1 MELLTKAMNEHFKKM
16 TQSHKPLYRVNCTGD
31 ELWSKYLEG
40 FQPDPIFRD
49 PNSSTHNCNM
59 CKHFITHYGNIVSL
73 NEDNT
78 FTSIFDFEIPQTKK
92 EEYEKSILAMREL
105 IHKSKVD
112 NLFVVTRDSIARSNY
127 DTCAIKNHQHLGLS
141 KNVKRY
147 TKEEAEKFGVIKP
160 NQIVVFNHMY
170 LAIPATYIKH
180 TYESI
185 ATITTKEKAKKD
197 SLEKS
202 LNEFNIETIELIID
216 LIEQQSILNGESQL
230 GKLRAFL
237 ELSKKYSQ
245 VPEKQRN
252 VWLWKQAQ
260 TFQYCHIRGEVIG
273 TLLTDIQ
280 SGMDITEACRAWNK
294 KVDPANYMKAQA
306 PITKM
311 QIKNAQEFTEK
322 NGYTE
327 SFTRRCATMADI
339 EASEILHIHNGEVK
353 PVSIFDAVKTTETSI
368 NPNKFNNLKEIS
380 IEEFMQKILPDC
392 NSLEAYFDNKHK
404 NNLVTLITANQK
416 DSKPIF
422 KWGNNFSWTYTGN
435 LAGKSL
441 IAKAVKNAG
450 GFVDAPFRF
459 SIMWN
464 EDGRSIVDLDAHVV
478 EPSSEE
484 ICYIHKHSYKTLGQL
499 DVDMIRPHSVGV
511 ENIYWNDMSKLINGK
526 YRFYVRNYDS
536 GNTTG
541 VKAEIAVNGN
551 VYTYQINE
559 NFKGSRDI
567 AYITIK
573 NGNIE
578 SIEHCAPVIDAVGEK
593 VYNLTTG
600 QFHQV
605 NLVCL
610 SPNYWKDN
618 VGNKH
623 YFFFLEGCKSPEKLR
638 GFHNE
643 FLNSDL
649 TPHRKVLDVLAHTMQ
664 VESTDEQLSG
674 LGFNSTIPDEL
685 IVRYQG
691 KQKGIIKIKF

>member
-1 MELLTKAMNEHFKKM
+1 MKLLTTAMNEHFKKM

-31 ELWSKYLEG
+31 ELWSKYFEG

-49 PNSSTHNCNM
+49 PNSSEHNCNM
-59 CKHFITHYGNIVSL
+59 CKHFIIHYGNIVSL
-73 NEDNT
+73 NDDNT
-78 FTSIFDFEIPQTKK
+78 FTSIFDFEIPQSAK

-105 IHKSKVD
+105 IHASKVD

-127 DTCAIKNHQHLGLS
+127 DTCPIADYRHLGLS

-147 TKEEAEKFGVIKP
+147 TKEEAEKFGVVKP
-160 NQIVVFNHMY
+160 NQIIVFDHMY
-170 LAIPATYIKH
+170 LAIPAVYIKK
-180 TYESI
+180 TYDSI
-185 ATITTKEKAKKD
+185 ATIITKEKAKKD

-202 LNEFNIETIELIID
+202 LNEFTVETIEVVID

-230 GKLRAFL
+230 EKLRAFL

-245 VPEKQRN
+245 IPEEQRN
-252 VWLWKQAQ
+252 IWLWRQAQ

-273 TLLTDIQ
+273 TLLTDLQ
-280 SGMDITEACRAWNK
+280 LGVDIAEACRAWNK

-306 PITKM
+306 PITKT
-311 QIKNAQEFTEK
+311 QIKNAQEFTEQ

-368 NPNKFNNLKEIS
+368 NPERFKDLKEIS
-380 IEEFMQKILPDC
+380 IEKFMQEILPNC
-392 NSLEAYFDNKHK
+392 TSLEAYFNNKHK

-422 KWGNNFSWTYTGN
+422 KWRNNFSWTYTGN

-464 EDGRSIVDLDAHVV
+464 EDGRSIVDLDAHVIQ
-478 EPSSEE
+478 PNSEE
-484 ICYIHKHSYKTLGQL
+484 IYYCYKRSHRTLGQL
-499 DVDMIRPHSVGV
+499 DVDMIRPRSVGV
-511 ENIYWNDMSKLINGK
+511 ENIYWDDMSKLIDGQ
-526 YRFYVRNYDS
+526 YRFFVHNFDS

-541 VKAEIAVNGN
+541 VKAEIAVDGN
-551 VYTYQINE
+551 VYTYQVNE
-559 NFKGSRDI
+559 NFRGIKDI

-573 NGNIE
+573 NGHMI
-578 SIEHCAPVIDAVGEK
+578 SIEHCVPVVDSVGDK
-593 VYNLTTG
+593 VYNIMTG

-610 SPNYWKDN
+610 SPNYWGDN

-643 FLNSDL
+643 FLNSEL

-664 VESTDEQLSG
+664 VESTDGQLSG

-685 IVRYQG
+685 VVRYQG

>member
-40 FQPDPIFRD
+40 FQPDPVFRD
-49 PNSSTHNCNM
+49 PNSSEHNCNM

-73 NEDNT
+73 NDDNT
-78 FTSIFDFEIPQTKK
+78 FTSIFDFEMPQLAK

-105 IHKSKVD
+105 IRKSEVD

-127 DTCAIKNHQHLGLS
+127 DACPISNYQHLGLS

-147 TKEEAEKFGVIKP
+147 TKEEADKFGVVKP
-160 NQIVVFNHMY
+160 NQIVVFDHMY
-170 LAIPATYIKH
+170 LAIPAVYIKNTH
-180 TYESI
+180 DSI

-202 LNEFNIETIELIID
+202 LNEFTVETIELVID

-230 GKLRAFL
+230 EKLRAFS

-245 VPEKQRN
+245 IPEEQRN
-252 VWLWKQAQ
+252 VWLWKQIQ

-280 SGMDITEACRAWNK
+280 SGVDIAEACRAWNK

-306 PITKM
+306 PITKT
-311 QIKNAQEFTEK
+311 QIKNAQEFTEQ

-368 NPNKFNNLKEIS
+368 NPDRFKGLKEIS
-380 IEEFMQKILPDC
+380 IEAFMQEILPNC
-392 NSLEAYFDNKHK
+392 TSLEAYFNNKHK
-404 NNLVTLITANQK
+404 NNLVTLITANDK

-422 KWGNNFSWTYTGN
+422 KWKNNFSWTYTGN

-478 EPSSEE
+478 EPDGTE
-484 ICYIHKHSYKTLGQL
+484 ISYCAKRSRKTLGQL
-499 DVDMIRPHSVGV
+499 DVDMIRPRSVGV
-511 ENIYWNDMSKLINGK
+511 ENIYWEDMSKLIDGR
-526 YRFYVRNYDS
+526 YRFFVHNFDS

-541 VKAEIAVNGN
+541 VKAEIAIDGN
-551 VYTYQINE
+551 VYTYQVNE
-559 NFKGSRDI
+559 NFRGEKDI

-573 NGNIE
+573 NGHMV
-578 SIEHCAPVIDAVGEK
+578 SVEHRVPVVDSVGDK
-593 VYNLTTG
+593 VYNITTG

-610 SPNYWKDN
+610 SPNYWGDN

-664 VESTDEQLSG
+664 VESTDGQLSG

>member
-1 MELLTKAMNEHFKKM
+1 MELLAKAMNEHFKKM
-16 TQSHKPLYRVNCTGD
+16 TQSLKPLYRVNCTGD

-78 FTSIFDFEIPQTKK
+78 FTSIFDFEIPQTEK

-105 IHKSKVD
+105 IHKSEVD

-127 DTCAIKNHQHLGLS
+127 DTCPIANHQHLGLS

-147 TKEEAEKFGVIKP
+147 TKEEAEKFGVVKP
-160 NQIVVFNHMY
+160 NQIVTFNHMY
-170 LAIPATYIKH
+170 LAIPAVYIKN

-202 LNEFNIETIELIID
+202 LNEFTVETIELIID

-252 VWLWKQAQ
+252 VWLWKQTQ
-260 TFQYCHIRGEVIG
+260 TFQYCHIRSEVIG
-273 TLLTDIQ
+273 TLLADIQ
-280 SGMDITEACRAWNK
+280 SGMDIAVACREWNK

-368 NPNKFNNLKEIS
+368 NPNKFDNLKEIS

-484 ICYIHKHSYKTLGQL
+484 IYYSHKHSYKTLGQL
-499 DVDMIRPHSVGV
+499 DVDMIRPRSVGV
-511 ENIYWNDMSKLINGK
+511 ENIYWNDMSRLVNGK
-526 YRFYVRNYDS
+526 YRFYVHNYD
-536 GNTTG
+536 GDNTTG
-541 VKAEIAVNGN
+541 VKAEIAVDGN

-559 NFKGSRDI
+559 NFRGSRDI

-578 SIEHCAPVIDAVGEK
+578 SIEHCAPVVDAIGEK
-593 VYNLTTG
+593 VYDLTTG

>member
-1 MELLTKAMNEHFKKM
+1 MELLAKAMNEHFKKM

-31 ELWSKYLEG
+31 ELWSKYIEG

-73 NEDNT
+73 NDDNT
-78 FTSIFDFEIPQTKK
+78 FTSIFDFEIPKTEK

-127 DTCAIKNHQHLGLS
+127 DTCAIKDYQHLGLS

-147 TKEEAEKFGVIKP
+147 TKEEAEKFGVVKP
-160 NQIVVFNHMY
+160 NQIVTFNHMY
-170 LAIPATYIKH
+170 LAIPAVYIKN

-185 ATITTKEKAKKD
+185 ATITTKEKAKKN

-202 LNEFNIETIELIID
+202 LNEFTIETIELIID

-273 TLLTDIQ
+273 TLLADIQ

-368 NPNKFNNLKEIS
+368 NSNKFNNLREIS

-450 GFVDAPFRF
+450 GFVDAPLRF

-478 EPSSEE
+478 EPKGEE
-484 ICYIHKHSYKTLGQL
+484 IYYGHKHSYKTLGQL

-511 ENIYWNDMSKLINGK
+511 ENIYWNDMSKLVDGK
-526 YRFYVRNYDS
+526 YRFYVHNYDG

-541 VKAEIAVNGN
+541 VKAEIAVNGS

-578 SIEHCAPVIDAVGEK
+578 SIEHCAPVVDAIGEK
-593 VYNLTTG
+593 VYDLTTG

-664 VESTDEQLSG
+664 VESTDGQLSG

>member
-49 PNSSTHNCNM
+49 PNSSEHNCNM

-73 NEDNT
+73 NDDNT
-78 FTSIFDFEIPQTKK
+78 FTSIFDFEIPQLAK

-105 IHKSKVD
+105 IRKSEVD

-127 DTCAIKNHQHLGLS
+127 NECPISNYQHLGLS

-147 TKEEAEKFGVIKP
+147 TKEEAEKFGVVKP
-160 NQIVVFNHMY
+160 NQIVVFSHMY
-170 LAIPATYIKH
+170 LAIPAVYIKNTH
-180 TYESI
+180 DSI
-185 ATITTKEKAKKD
+185 ATIITKEKAKRD

-202 LNEFNIETIELIID
+202 LNEFTVETIELVID

-230 GKLRAFL
+230 EKLRAFS

-245 VPEKQRN
+245 VPEKQKN
-252 VWLWKQAQ
+252 IWLWKQTQ

-280 SGMDITEACRAWNK
+280 SGVDITEACRAWNK
-294 KVDPANYMKAQA
+294 KVDPANYMRAQA
-306 PITKM
+306 PITKT
-311 QIKNAQEFTEK
+311 QIKNAQEFTEQ

-339 EASEILHIHNGEVK
+339 EASEILHIHNSEVK

-368 NPNKFNNLKEIS
+368 NPDRFKGLKEIS
-380 IEEFMQKILPDC
+380 IEAFMQEILPNC
-392 NSLEAYFDNKHK
+392 TSLEAYFSNKHK
-404 NNLVTLITANQK
+404 NNLVTLITANNK

-422 KWGNNFSWTYTGN
+422 KWKNNFSWTYAGN

-478 EPSSEE
+478 EPDGTE
-484 ICYIHKHSYKTLGQL
+484 ISYCAKRSYKTLGRL
-499 DVDMIRPHSVGV
+499 DIDMIRPRSVGV
-511 ENIYWNDMSKLINGK
+511 ENIYWEDMSRLIDGR
-526 YRFYVRNYDS
+526 YRFFVHNFDS

-541 VKAEIAVNGN
+541 VKAEIAIDGN

-559 NFKGSRDI
+559 NFRGVKDI

-573 NGNIE
+573 DGHMV
-578 SIEHCAPVIDAVGEK
+578 SIEHCVPFVDSVGDK
-593 VYNLTTG
+593 VYNITTG

-610 SPNYWKDN
+610 SPNYWEDN

-664 VESTDEQLSG
+664 VESTDGQLSG

>member
-31 ELWSKYLEG
+31 ELWSEYLKG

-78 FTSIFDFEIPQTKK
+78 FTSIFDFEIPQTEK

-127 DTCAIKNHQHLGLS
+127 DTCAIKDYQHLGLS

-147 TKEEAEKFGVIKP
+147 TKEEAEKFGVVKP
-160 NQIVVFNHMY
+160 NQIVTFNHMY
-170 LAIPATYIKH
+170 LAIPAVYIKN

-202 LNEFNIETIELIID
+202 LNEFTIETIELVID

-230 GKLRAFL
+230 EKLRAFL

-245 VPEKQRN
+245 IPEKQRN

-392 NSLEAYFDNKHK
+392 SSLEAYFDNKHK

-450 GFVDAPFRF
+450 GFVDAPFRC

-464 EDGRSIVDLDAHVV
+464 EDGRSIVDLDAHIM
-478 EPSSEE
+478 EPSNEE
-484 ICYIHKHSYKTLGQL
+484 IYYGHKLSTLTGGQL
-499 DVDMIRPHSVGV
+499 DVDMIRPRTVGV
-511 ENIYWNDMSKLINGK
+511 ENIFWNDMSRLKDGV
-526 YRFYVRNYDS
+526 YYFFVRNYDG

-541 VKAEIAVNGN
+541 VKAEIAIDGN
-551 VYTYQINE
+551 VFTYQINE
-559 NFKGSRDI
+559 NFKTDKGI
-567 AYITIK
+567 AKITIK
-573 NGNIE
+573 HGKFE
-578 SIEHCAPVIDAVGEK
+578 SITHIAPVVEAIGEK

-664 VESTDEQLSG
+664 VESTDGQLSG

>member
-280 SGMDITEACRAWNK
+280 SGMDITEACRTWNK

-404 NNLVTLITANQK
+404 NNLVTFITANQK

>member
-16 TQSHKPLYRVNCTGD
+16 TQSHKLLYRVHCTGD
-31 ELWSKYLEG
+31 MLWQAYMEG
-40 FQPDPIFRD
+40 FKPDPVFRD
-49 PNSSTHNCNM
+49 PESSTHNCNM
-59 CKHFITHYGNIVSL
+59 CRHFIQHYGNIVAL

-78 FTSIFDFEIPQTKK
+78 FTSIFDFELPEAIKA
-92 EEYEKSILAMREL
+92 EYEKSILAMREL
-105 IHKSKVD
+105 IHVSEVD

-127 DTCAIKNHQHLGLS
+127 DKCSIEGYEHLGLS

-147 TKEEAEKFGVIKP
+147 TKEEADKFGVVKP
-160 NQIVVFNHMY
+160 NQIVTFNHLY
-170 LAIPATYIKH
+170 LSIPAVYIKR
-180 TYESI
+180 TNDTV
-185 ATITTKEKAKKD
+185 ATLMTNEKAKKD

-202 LNEFNIETIELIID
+202 LNEFTSDTIELIID
-216 LIEQQSILNGESQL
+216 LIEQQSILNGEAQL

-237 ELSKKYSQ
+237 ELSRQYVQ
-245 VPEKQRN
+245 VPQEQRN
-252 VWLWKQAQ
+252 IWLWRQVQ

-280 SGMDITEACRAWNK
+280 SGMDIAEACKAWNR

-311 QIKNAQEFTEK
+311 QIKQAQDFVEG
-322 NGYTE
+322 NGYVE
-327 SFTRRCATMADI
+327 SFTRRCATMVDI
-339 EASEILHIHNGEVK
+339 EASEILHIHNGDVK
-353 PVSIFDAVKTTETSI
+353 PVSIFDAVKTADAPIKSA
-368 NPNKFNNLKEIS
+368 KFDNLKEIP
-380 IEEFMQKILPDC
+380 IEEFMQKVLPDC
-392 NSLEAYFDNKHK
+392 TSLEVYLEGKHK
-404 NNLVTLITANQK
+404 GNLVTLITANNK

-422 KWGNNFSWTYTGN
+422 KWKNNFSWTYNGN

-441 IAKAVKNAG
+441 IAKAVKSAG

-464 EDGRSIVDLDAHVV
+464 EDGRSIVDLDAHAI
-478 EPSSEE
+478 EPSREE
-484 ICYIHKHSYKTLGQL
+484 IAFNHKVSRTGGTL
-499 DVDMIRPHSVGV
+499 DIDMIRPVNVGV
-511 ENIYWNDMSKLINGK
+511 ENIFWNDMAKVRDGE
-526 YRFYVRNYDS
+526 YYFFVRNYDG

-541 VKAEIAVNGN
+541 VKAEIAIGAN
-551 VYTYQINE
+551 VFTYQVNE
-559 NFKGSRDI
+559 NFKSDKPI
-567 AYITIK
+567 AKLTIK
-573 NGNIE
+573 NGQF
-578 SIEHCAPVIDAVGEK
+578 SKIEHLAPVTESVGDKIYEI
-593 VYNLTTG
+593 TTG

-623 YFFFLEGCKSPEKLR
+623 YFFFIEGCKSPEKLR

-664 VESTDEQLSG
+664 VESTDGQLSG
-674 LGFNSTIPDEL
+674 LGFNSTVHDEL

>member
-1 MELLTKAMNEHFKKM
+1 
-16 TQSHKPLYRVNCTGD
+16 
-31 ELWSKYLEG
+31 
-40 FQPDPIFRD
+40 
-49 PNSSTHNCNM
+49 
-59 CKHFITHYGNIVSL
+59 
-73 NEDNT
+73 
-78 FTSIFDFEIPQTKK
+78 
-92 EEYEKSILAMREL
+92 
-105 IHKSKVD
+105 
-112 NLFVVTRDSIARSNY
+112 
-127 DTCAIKNHQHLGLS
+127 
-141 KNVKRY
+141 
-147 TKEEAEKFGVIKP
+147 
-160 NQIVVFNHMY
+160 
-170 LAIPATYIKH
+170 
-180 TYESI
+180 
-185 ATITTKEKAKKD
+185 
-197 SLEKS
+197 
-202 LNEFNIETIELIID
+202 LNEFTVETIELIID

-230 GKLRAFL
+230 EKLRAFA

-252 VWLWKQAQ
+252 VWLWKQVQ

-273 TLLTDIQ
+273 TLLADIQ
-280 SGMDITEACRAWNK
+280 SGIDIAEACRAWNK

-306 PITKM
+306 PITKT
-311 QIKNAQEFTEK
+311 QIKNAQEFTEQ

-368 NPNKFNNLKEIS
+368 NPDRFKGLKEIS
-380 IEEFMQKILPDC
+380 IEAFMQEILPNC
-392 NSLEAYFDNKHK
+392 TSLEAYFNNKHK
-404 NNLVTLITANQK
+404 NNLVTLITANDK

-422 KWGNNFSWTYTGN
+422 KWKNNFSWTYTGN

-478 EPSSEE
+478 EPDGTE
-484 ICYIHKHSYKTLGQL
+484 ISYCAKRSRRTLGQL
-499 DVDMIRPHSVGV
+499 DVDMIRPRSVGV
-511 ENIYWNDMSKLINGK
+511 ENIYWEDMSKLTDGR
-526 YRFYVRNYDS
+526 YRFFVHNFDS

-541 VKAEIAVNGN
+541 VKAEIAIDGN
-551 VYTYQINE
+551 VYTYQVNE
-559 NFKGSRDI
+559 NFRKEKDI

-573 NGNIE
+573 NGHMV
-578 SIEHCAPVIDAVGEK
+578 SIEHRVPVVDSVGDK
-593 VYNLTTG
+593 VYNITTG

-610 SPNYWKDN
+610 SPNYWGDN

-664 VESTDEQLSG
+664 VESTDGQLSG

>member
-1 MELLTKAMNEHFKKM
+1 MELLAKAMNEHFKKM

-78 FTSIFDFEIPQTKK
+78 FTSIFDFEIPQTEK

-127 DTCAIKNHQHLGLS
+127 DTCAIKNYQHLGLS

-147 TKEEAEKFGVIKP
+147 TKEEAEKFGVVKP

-170 LAIPATYIKH
+170 LAIPAVYIKH

-202 LNEFNIETIELIID
+202 LNEFTIETIELIID

-273 TLLTDIQ
+273 TLLADIQ

-368 NPNKFNNLKEIS
+368 NSNKFNNLREIS

-450 GFVDAPFRF
+450 GFVDAPLRF

-478 EPSSEE
+478 EPKGEE
-484 ICYIHKHSYKTLGQL
+484 ICYSHKHSYKTLGQL

-511 ENIYWNDMSKLINGK
+511 ENIYWNDMSKLVDGK
-526 YRFYVRNYDS
+526 YRFYVHNYDG

-541 VKAEIAVNGN
+541 VKAEIAVNGS

-578 SIEHCAPVIDAVGEK
+578 SIEHYAPVVDAVGEK
-593 VYNLTTG
+593 VYDLTTG
-600 QFHQV
+600 KFHQV

-664 VESTDEQLSG
+664 VESTDGQLSG

>member
-49 PNSSTHNCNM
+49 PNSSEHNCNM

-73 NEDNT
+73 NENNT
-78 FTSIFDFEIPQTKK
+78 FTSIFDFEIPQTEK

-112 NLFVVTRDSIARSNY
+112 NLFVVTRGSIARSNY
-127 DTCAIKNHQHLGLS
+127 DTCPISNHQHLGLS

-147 TKEEAEKFGVIKP
+147 TKEEAEKFGVVKP

-202 LNEFNIETIELIID
+202 LNEFTIETIELIID

-230 GKLRAFL
+230 GKLRVFL

-280 SGMDITEACRAWNK
+280 NGMDITEACRAWNK

-353 PVSIFDAVKTTETSI
+353 PISIFDAVKTTETSI

-392 NSLEAYFDNKHK
+392 NSLETYFENKHK

-464 EDGRSIVDLDAHVV
+464 EDGRSIVDLDVHVM
-478 EPSSEE
+478 EPSNEE
-484 ICYIHKHSYKTLGQL
+484 IYYGHTLSKLTGGQL
-499 DVDMIRPHSVGV
+499 DVDMIRPRTVGV
-511 ENIYWNDMSKLINGK
+511 ENIFWNDMSRLKDGV
-526 YRFYVRNYDS
+526 YYFFVRNYDG

-541 VKAEIAVNGN
+541 VKAEIAIDGN
-551 VYTYQINE
+551 VFTYQINQ
-559 NFKGSRDI
+559 NFRPDKGI
-567 AYITIK
+567 AKVTIK
-573 NGNIE
+573 HGKFE
-578 SIEHCAPVIDAVGEK
+578 SITHIAPVVETVGDK
-593 VYNLTTG
+593 VYDLTTG

-664 VESTDEQLSG
+664 VESTDGQLSG